1 MENLELYNKV
11 RVVPDEAQKTI
22 GAGRLKGM
30 TDINPMWRIQ
40 ELTAHF
46 GIAGIGWYYDILKRW
61 TEDGADGEKCAF
73 CEIALYIKHNEE
85 WSKPIIGTGGSRF
98 ISNERNGRYTSDE
111 AYKMALT
118 DAISV
123 SCKALGFGADV
134 YWKDGRTKYLAA
146 TPSGNDKIR
155 EKALNNPSP
164 ITDAQVAN
172 LEGIFGLQPDGG
184 KVLRTL
190 LLGDRDIKS
199 LTNVEYAEVLHKMN
213 AKKQENIKA
222 VKNYIKAYANVKNI
236 KPSEA
241 KDEIEQALNI
251 TINDSS
257 IGWDC
262 SELCAKIQELAER

>member
-1 MENLELYNKV
+1 MNNMDIYNKV
-11 RVVPDEAQKTI
+11 RAVPTEAQKTI

-98 ISNERNGRYTSDE
+98 ISNERNGKYTSDE

-134 YWKDGRTKYLAA
+134 YWGDGRTKY
-146 TPSGNDKIR
+146 TKNEKTDPIR
-155 EKALNNPSP
+155 EETVNNPKP
-164 ITDAQVAN
+164 VTDSQAAV
-172 LEGIFGLQPDGG
+172 LEGIFNSQPDGG
-184 KVLRTL
+184 KILRTL
-190 LLGDRDIKS
+190 LLNGKEIKD
-199 LTNVEYAEVLHKMN
+199 LTNVEYAEILHKIN
-213 AKKQENIKA
+213 SKTEENKKA
-222 VKNYIKAYANVKNI
+222 VKQYIKAYADVKKIKASEALEQIQTALNVKI
-236 KPSEA
+236 PQ
-241 KDEIEQALNI
+241 D
-251 TINDSS
+251 
-257 IGWDC
+257 IGYDC
-262 SELCAKIQELAER
+262 AELFKKIQELAEQ